1 MLPMIIEELKA
12 RNQKMI
18 KLYNLEH
25 VEQTNGNLSYV

>member
-1 MLPMIIEELKA
+1 MIIDELNA

-25 VEQTNGNLSYV
+25 VEHTNGNLSYV